1 MVGAAVPG
9 PGPGHDAPADLV
21 DLGAVR
27 GAYGVK
33 GWARIEPFD
42 RQADVLRQ
50 SGVWWVIQGAQRRPV
65 EIESLKVH
73 GTLILAKWRGF
84 DVPEAL
90 DRIKGATVAVSRSQ
104 FPALAA
110 GEYYWVDLI
119 GLDVVNREHKVLGRV
134 AAMASNG
141 AQDLLQVEGDQGVLL
156 VPMVPAYVDEV
167 DLASRRVRVDW
178 QPDWS

>member
-1 MVGAAVPG
+1 MVGAVVYG
-9 PGPGHDAPADLV
+9 SDVPADLV

-42 RQADVLRQ
+42 RQADVLRGA
-50 SGVWWVIQGAQRRPV
+50 SVWWVVQGSQRHSVDV
-65 EIESLKVH
+65 EALKRH
-73 GTLILAKWRGF
+73 GSLILAKWRGF
-84 DVPEAL
+84 DVPEAI
-90 DRIKGATVAVSRSQ
+90 DRIKGATVAVPRSQ

-110 GEYYWVDLI
+110 GEFYWVDLI
-119 GLDVVNREHKVLGRV
+119 GLEVVNREHQVLGRV

-141 AQDLLQVEGDQGVLL
+141 AQELLQVEGAEGALL

-167 DLASRRVRVDW
+167 DLAARRIRVDW